1 MEDTDL
7 KEIYDES
14 VVSKEGSFVSYLLVA
29 VYAPIGLALVAL
41 RLLLSFLSSIL
52 ASLSP
57 ALKSNSHFVNM
68 YANLMGVYVQHDY
81 SHPVSSSNRRLLI
94 VSNHRSELD
103 LLAVKSSLT
112 ECSYLNE
119 TASQLS
125 GLASMLL
132 TPVWQNQTN
141 SSSQAIDFFGNVK
154 NYPVVVFPE
163 QLPTKSRL
171 LLKFDSAA
179 FAPRFEAAANDSE
192 ETTEQSNNNKLLLQP
207 LVIELQRP
215 ILPLSL
221 NHSSRIISTLLVLFS
236 PVNVYR
242 LTYLQPQV
250 NGDECRQAIATKLGA
265 RLCQFSHEDVR
276 KALIAKS
283 QRANRV
289 NRSNNA
295 AQSTSSPSRSKM
307 SFTDT
312 SKLALQIKHNCV

>member
-1 MEDTDL
+1 
-7 KEIYDES
+7 
-14 VVSKEGSFVSYLLVA
+14 
-29 VYAPIGLALVAL
+29 
-41 RLLLSFLSSIL
+41 
-52 ASLSP
+52 
-57 ALKSNSHFVNM
+57 
-68 YANLMGVYVQHDY
+68 
-81 SHPVSSSNRRLLI
+81 
-94 VSNHRSELD
+94 
-103 LLAVKSSLT
+103 
-112 ECSYLNE
+112 
-119 TASQLS
+119 
-125 GLASMLL
+125 MLL

-141 SSSQAIDFFGNVK
+141 SSSHAADFFGNVK

-179 FAPRFEAAANDSE
+179 FAPRFEAANDSE

-276 KALIAKS
+276 KALIAVRLEFIS
-283 QRANRV
+283 EYCIRN
-289 NRSNNA
+289 
-295 AQSTSSPSRSKM
+295 
-307 SFTDT
+307 FF
-312 SKLALQIKHNCV
+312 

>member
-1 MEDTDL
+1 M
-7 KEIYDES
+7 
-14 VVSKEGSFVSYLLVA
+14 
-29 VYAPIGLALVAL
+29 
-41 RLLLSFLSSIL
+41 
-52 ASLSP
+52 
-57 ALKSNSHFVNM
+57 
-68 YANLMGVYVQHDY
+68 
-81 SHPVSSSNRRLLI
+81 
-94 VSNHRSELD
+94 
-103 LLAVKSSLT
+103 KSSLT

-125 GLASMLL
+125 GLANMLL
-132 TPVWQNQTN
+132 TPVWQNPTN
-141 SSSQAIDFFGNVK
+141 SSSQAVDFFSNVK

-163 QLPTKSRL
+163 QLPTKSRF

-179 FAPRFEAAANDSE
+179 FAPRFEADSE

-221 NHSSRIISTLLVLFS
+221 NHSSRIISTFLVLFS

-276 KALIAKS
+276 KALIAVRLEFIADLVLRK
-283 QRANRV
+283 
-289 NRSNNA
+289 
-295 AQSTSSPSRSKM
+295 
-307 SFTDT
+307 
-312 SKLALQIKHNCV
+312 